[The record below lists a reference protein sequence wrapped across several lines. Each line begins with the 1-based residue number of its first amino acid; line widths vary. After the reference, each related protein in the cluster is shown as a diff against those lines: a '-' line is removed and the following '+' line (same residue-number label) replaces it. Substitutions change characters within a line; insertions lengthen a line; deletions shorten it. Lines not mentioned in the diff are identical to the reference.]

1 MSEYQQFLQER
12 EQIDFLIDKGYKIK
26 NITENLNGA
35 IVEFEKIENN
45 KEKSFETLQ
54 IQTPNARKYFSVK
67 LIQQQAQQHVKK
79 GDVFRNG
86 TTKDEN

>member
-35 IVEFEKIENN
+35 VVEFEKVESSD
-45 KEKSFETLQ
+45 EKSFETLH

-67 LIQQQAQQHVKK
+67 LIQQQVS
-79 GDVFRNG
+79 NL
-86 TTKDEN
+86 

>member
-26 NITENLNGA
+26 NTNENLNGA
-35 IVEFEKIENN
+35 VVEFEKIENSDETN
-45 KEKSFETLQ
+45 NETLY

-67 LIQQQAQQHVKK
+67 LIQQQV
-79 GDVFRNG
+79 
-86 TTKDEN
+86 